1 MIFSRQQANAI
12 KAFDDQ
18 LAKLG
23 IERDYRRTDKPRC
36 ENVIKD
42 AS

>member
-1 MIFSRQQANAI
+1 MISCRQRANAI

-23 IERDYRRTDKPRC
+23 LERDYRRTDEPTL

>member
-1 MIFSRQQANAI
+1 MIFSRQRANAI

-23 IERDYRRTDKPRC
+23 LERDYSENRRTTL